1 VRLTSAWILYLA
13 AAIFAELA
21 LLVSAVATA
30 LIDSAV
36 IVIALTHFGWAQRSP
51 LAIGEPGVRLLPAV
65 ALIPLMRM
73 LSLTL
78 PIPDLP
84 PLAWLGLIATPLLL
98 AIGATARLTR
108 VGVRQMG
115 IAPLAVPWTG
125 VIVVILS
132 VPIGVLVGWISPATI
147 PVASDAP
154 WMAAVAAAT
163 LVGAA
168 AIPEELVFRGLL
180 QPLLHNA
187 IGGLAPFL
195 AAAAFAATY
204 IGWQSP
210 ALVAV
215 MAGVGL
221 MYGIELARSRSL
233 WPAILGHSA
242 LVLAAAFLSPL
253 VLG

>member
-1 VRLTSAWILYLA
+1 MTSAWILYLA
-13 AAIFAELA
+13 AAIFAELVI
-21 LLVSAVATA
+21 LVSPVATA
-30 LIDSAV
+30 LVDAAI

-65 ALIPLMRM
+65 ALIPLIRL

-84 PLAWLGLIATPLLL
+84 PLAWLGLIAGPLLL
-98 AIGATARLTR
+98 AIATTARLTR
-108 VGVRQMG
+108 LGVRQMA
-115 IAPLAVPWTG
+115 IAPISVRWTSLA
-125 VIVVILS
+125 VVILS
-132 VPIGVLVGWISPATI
+132 MPIGVLVGWISPATI
-147 PVASDAP
+147 PIASDSP
-154 WMAAVAAAT
+154 WMAGVAAAT

-180 QPLLHNA
+180 QPLLHNVV
-187 IGGLAPFL
+187 GEVAPFL
-195 AAAAFAATY
+195 AAVAFAATY

-221 MYGIELARSRSL
+221 LYGFELARSGSL
-233 WPAILGHSA
+233 WPAILGHSV
-242 LVLAAAFLSPL
+242 LVLAAGFLSPI
-253 VLG
+253 VLS

>member
-1 VRLTSAWILYLA
+1 VTSAWILYLA
-13 AAIFAELA
+13 AAIFAELV
-21 LLVSAVATA
+21 LLVSPVATA
-30 LIDSAV
+30 LLDAAV

-65 ALIPLMRM
+65 ALIPLVRL

-84 PLAWLGLIATPLLL
+84 PLAWLGLIAAPLLL
-98 AIGATARLTR
+98 AIVVTARLSR
-108 VGVRQMG
+108 LGVGQMA
-115 IAPLAVPWTG
+115 IAPLAARWTG
-125 VIVVILS
+125 IVVVVVS

-147 PVASDAP
+147 PVAADSP
-154 WMAAVAAAT
+154 WMAGLTAAT

-168 AIPEELVFRGLL
+168 AIPEELIFRGLL
-180 QPLLHNA
+180 QPLLHNVT
-187 IGGLAPFL
+187 GELAPFIG
-195 AAAAFAATY
+195 AAVFAATY

-242 LVLAAAFLSPL
+242 LVLAAAFIAPL
-253 VLG
+253 ILT

>member
-1 VRLTSAWILYLA
+1 MTSAWVLYLA
-13 AAIFAELA
+13 AAIFAELV
-21 LLVSAVATA
+21 LLVSAVATS
-30 LIDSAV
+30 LIDAAI

-65 ALIPLMRM
+65 ALVPLIRL

-84 PLAWLGLIATPLLL
+84 PLTWLGLIAGPLLV
-98 AIGATARLTR
+98 AIITTARLSR
-108 VGVRQMG
+108 LDVRQMA
-115 IAPLAVPWTG
+115 IAPLTMPWTSL
-125 VIVVILS
+125 VVVILS

-147 PVASDAP
+147 PITDDSP
-154 WMAAVAAAT
+154 WMAGVAAAM

-187 IGGLAPFL
+187 VGQVAPFI
-195 AAAAFAATY
+195 AAGVFAATY

-221 MYGIELARSRSL
+221 MYGFELARSGSL
-233 WPAILGHSA
+233 WPAILGHAA
-242 LVLAAAFLSPL
+242 LVLAAGFLSPI